1 MAQAMLDQMNYS
13 ITQSQSMS
21 TQEQKDMETL
31 LNTFT
36 EKIGSQQDQ
45 IFLQDNNVDPK
56 KRLKEEKTIVTQ
68 KLKKGI
74 YRQTFLTEDLNNL
87 ILKRTFLLLIF
98 YHFCCKILIR

>member
-36 EKIGSQQDQ
+36 EEIGSQQDQ
-45 IFLQDNNVDPK
+45 NFLQDNNVVPKK

-68 KLKKGI
+68 KLKRGI
-74 YRQTFLTEDLNNL
+74 Y
-87 ILKRTFLLLIF
+87 
-98 YHFCCKILIR
+98 